1 MASACAIKLRQ
12 LARFG
17 GYTEARWKVRVRI
30 EWDARKGARTCGNMM
45 FLRLACRPRAAR
57 SWLHTQSTPTPFESS
72 PLASQRGQRGNFM
85 RKATPLASDELR
97 SEYQRSDFGA
107 LVRGKYIRRLQ
118 TSSNV
123 VVVDPEVADLFPN
136 AAAVNAALRSL
147 AGIAKRADS
156 RRTRTG

>member
-17 GYTEARWKVRVRI
+17 GYTEGRWKVRVRI

-97 SEYQRSDFGA
+97 SEYRSEERR
-107 LVRGKYIRRLQ
+107 VGK
-118 TSSNV
+118 
-123 VVVDPEVADLFPN
+123 EC
-136 AAAVNAALRSL
+136 RS
-147 AGIAKRADS
+147 RWS
-156 RRTRTG
+156 PYH